1 MTFVLIF
8 IIATAAL
15 IVLFL
20 VKIRAMQRDP
30 ERYIKRLQA
39 STEWYR
45 LHPETID
52 RNIKRTTDTVIKPT
66 LHKTL
71 VVGFALYK
79 NAGIA
84 ITRFMRKN
92 FYSLLHYS
100 LKRGDHSKPQRTQQ
114 QPRDTESAE

>member
-20 VKIRAMQRDP
+20 IKIRAMQRDP
-30 ERYIKRLQA
+30 ERYLQRLQN

-45 LHPETID
+45 LHPEIVD
-52 RNIKRTTDTVIKPT
+52 RNIKKTTDTVIKPT
-66 LHKTL
+66 LHKAL

-79 NAGIA
+79 NAGIG
-84 ITRFMRKN
+84 ITKFMRKN

-100 LKRGDHSKPQRTQQ
+100 LRRGDHGTKTAPKQS
-114 QPRDTESAE
+114 SASTSEHD